1 MSQATTSDIP
11 SSGGDTEHSLDS
23 NTLIVVLGAS
33 GDLAK
38 KKTFPALFGLY
49 NNGFLPKGIN
59 IVGYARTK
67 MDEADFHKRASSYI
81 KTPIP
86 AMKKQLEEF
95 LSICTYVSG
104 QYDQDESFQKLE
116 EELVKIESK
125 YEDQNSPKNRVFYMA
140 LPPSVFTVVAAHLKK
155 NNYSEGA
162 INRII
167 VEKPFGHDLES
178 SREMQVGLGKEWKED
193 EVRLLFPLHL
203 GRQGKMTIGGKQ
215 IFRIDHY
222 LGKEMVKNLLVLRF
236 ANPILDASFNN
247 NMISNV
253 QITFKEP
260 FGTEGRG
267 GYFDEF
273 GIIRDVMQN
282 HLLQVLSILTMER
295 PVSFSSED
303 IRDEKVKVLRYI
315 PAIIPEEVLLGQY
328 VATETKNGPKPGYLE
343 DDTVPKGSI
352 CPTFATTVLHINS
365 PRWEGVPFILK
376 AGKALDEQKTEIRIQ
391 YKDVTQ
397 GIFKDITRNELV
409 IRVQPG
415 EAVYLKMN
423 SKAPGLGMRTVPT
436 EMDLTYKRRFSDLK
450 IPEAYEALIL
460 DAFKGDHSNF
470 VRADELD
477 IAWSIFTPLLHHI
490 DETKPKPKPYD
501 YGSRGPAELDAFMA
515 ANAGYKRSDKPYTW
529 PSTSVL

>member
-1 MSQATTSDIP
+1 MTDVASANPQKTGEIAGAS
-11 SSGGDTEHSLDS
+11 SSGAVALAN
-23 NTLIVVLGAS
+23 NTTIVVG
-33 GDLAK
+33 GGV
-38 KKTFPALFGLY
+38 TFPALFGLY
-49 NNGFLPKGIN
+49 NNGFLPEGIR
-59 IVGYARTK
+59 IIGYARSKMSHEDFQSKVTK
-67 MDEADFHKRASSYI
+67 YI

-86 AMKKQLEEF
+86 AMKQKLEEF
-95 LSICTYVSG
+95 LKACSYVSG
-104 QYDQDESFQKLE
+104 QYDQDEGFELLE
-116 EELVKIESK
+116 KEIKKAEETYSDK
-125 YEDQNSPKNRVFYMA
+125 NAPKNRVFYMA
-140 LPPSVFTVVAAHLKK
+140 LPPSVFTVVAANFKK
-155 NNYSEGA
+155 HNYSEGG

-167 VEKPFGHDLES
+167 VEKPFGKDLDS
-178 SREMQVGLGKEWKED
+178 SREMQIGLKKEWKE
-193 EVRLLFPLHL
+193 EE
-203 GRQGKMTIGGKQ
+203 

-236 ANPILDASFNN
+236 ANVMLDASFNKN
-247 NMISNV
+247 LISNV

-295 PVSFSSED
+295 PVSFSAED

-315 PAIIPEEVLLGQY
+315 PEIKPEDVLLGQY
-328 VATETKNGPKPGYLE
+328 TAEGDKPGYLD

-352 CPTFATTVLHINS
+352 CPTFAACVVHINS
-365 PRWEGVPFILK
+365 PRWEGVPFMLR
-376 AGKALDEQKTEIRIQ
+376 AGKALNEQKTEIRIQ

-397 GIFKDITRNELV
+397 GVFKEITRNELV

-423 SKAPGLGMRTVPT
+423 SKAPGLAMRTVPT

-470 VRADELD
+470 VRDDELD
-477 IAWSIFTPLLHHI
+477 IAWKIFTPLLHHI
-490 DETKPKPKPYD
+490 DEKKPKPEGYA
-501 YGSRGPAELDAFMA
+501 YGSRGPAKLDEFTSKKL
-515 ANAGYKRSDKPYTW
+515 GYARSEAPYSW

>member
-1 MSQATTSDIP
+1 MSGVAAASP
-11 SSGGDTEHSLDS
+11 SKTGEISGTASGGDSAHALKAST
-23 NTLIVVLGAS
+23 TIVVAGAS

-49 NNGFLPKGIN
+49 NNGFLPSDIR
-59 IVGYARTK
+59 IIGYARTK
-67 MDEADFHKRASSYI
+67 MDPEEYHKRVTQYI
-81 KTPIP
+81 KAPIP
-86 AMKKQLEEF
+86 AMKKKLEEF
-95 LSICTYVSG
+95 LERCSYVSG
-104 QYDQDESFQKLE
+104 QYDKDDGF
-116 EELVKIESK
+116 EELEKELK
-125 YEDQNSPKNRVFYMA
+125 KCEETYEDKKAPKNRVFYMA
-140 LPPSVFTVVAAHLKK
+140 LPPSVFTVVAANFKK
-155 NNYSEGA
+155 HNYSEGG

-167 VEKPFGHDLES
+167 VEKPFGKDLES
-178 SREMQVGLGKEWKED
+178 SREMQVDLKKEWKE
-193 EVRLLFPLHL
+193 EE
-203 GRQGKMTIGGKQ
+203 

-236 ANPILDASFNN
+236 ANVMLDASFNKN
-247 NMISNV
+247 LISNV

-315 PAIIPEEVLLGQY
+315 PEIKFEDVLLGQY
-328 VATETKNGPKPGYLE
+328 TASGDKPGYL
-343 DDTVPKGSI
+343 DDETVPKGSI
-352 CPTFATTVLHINS
+352 CPTFAACVLHINS

-376 AGKALDEQKTEIRIQ
+376 AGKALNEQKTEIRIQ

-397 GIFKDITRNELV
+397 GIFKEITRNELV

-423 SKAPGLGMRTVPT
+423 SKAPGLAMRTVPT

-460 DAFKGDHSNF
+460 DALNGDHSNF
-470 VRADELD
+470 VRDDELD
-477 IAWSIFTPLLHHI
+477 IAWKIFTPILHYI
-490 DETKPKPKPYD
+490 EEKKPKPHGYA
-501 YGSRGPAELDAFMA
+501 YGSRGPEELEKFVQDKGAFVRSS
-515 ANAGYKRSDKPYTW
+515 ANYTW